1 MTSPVP
7 IAAQRLVS
15 TYTAARR
22 SLTDR
27 TTARARVSWARLD
40 VYSTPQV
47 EEFARVVAQLSQSAQ
62 LQTAQLTEAY
72 LRTTLAMMG
81 AAPSDRAAA
90 RPIGRRQVDPLK
102 VYQRPPETVRWAQST
117 GVSPADARDRGGT
130 RLDTMLDT
138 DIALA
143 ARDAAHSVLSR
154 SDRVTGWR
162 RVLRPEMSRSGPCGL
177 CMVAADRIY
186 HRGDLLDMHDG
197 CCCLP
202 MPITAAFDPGAGLNA
217 EDLDRVYSAAGG
229 RTDRAALARV
239 RIATREHGELGP
251 RLVDARHHFRDP
263 DDVAA

>member
-1 MTSPVP
+1 VSAPVP
-7 IAAQRLVS
+7 IAAQRLVAN
-15 TYTAARR
+15 YTAARK
-22 SLTDR
+22 SLTDG
-27 TTARARVSWARLD
+27 TVARARSSWARLD

-47 EEFARVVAQLSQSAQ
+47 EEFARAVAQLSQAAQ

-72 LRTTLAMMG
+72 LRTTLALMG
-81 AAPSDRAAA
+81 AAPADRSAA
-90 RPIGRRQVDPLK
+90 RPTGRRKVDPLK
-102 VYQRPPETVRWAQST
+102 VYERPPETVRYAQST
-117 GVSPADARDRGGT
+117 GISPADARDRGGR

-143 ARDAAHSVLSR
+143 ARDAAHSVLTR
-154 SDRVTGWR
+154 SERITGWR

-202 MPITAAFDPGAGLNA
+202 MPITRSLDPGQQLNA
-217 EDLDRVYSAAGG
+217 EDLDQIYSAAGG
-229 RTDRAALARV
+229 RTDRAALQRV

-251 RLVDARHHFRDP
+251 RLVDARHRFRDP